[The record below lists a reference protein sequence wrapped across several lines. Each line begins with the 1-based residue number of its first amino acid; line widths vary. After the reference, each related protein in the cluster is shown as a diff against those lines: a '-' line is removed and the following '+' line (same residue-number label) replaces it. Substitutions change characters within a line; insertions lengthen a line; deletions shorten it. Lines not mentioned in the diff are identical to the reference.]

1 MASSSRFSSLSLGY
15 NAESAFAKRRK
26 SGPRSCSALTNLPQ
40 RLAASCTASKHHI
53 LLTPFPTGDISFAR
67 DKVSNLQYRARRILE
82 EPVVE
87 KSDFRLFKK
96 VQM

>member
-40 RLAASCTASKHHI
+40 SRCKLYGKQ
-53 LLTPFPTGDISFAR
+53 TPHSVDTFPHGRYFFPRI
-67 DKVSNLQYRARRILE
+67 KGVSNFPSSVNINEFGTWRIE
-82 EPVVE
+82 H
-87 KSDFRLFKK
+87 DAD
-96 VQM
+96 